1 MSSTEL
7 DRGEQHEVQVQREL
21 DAQYASLK
29 DQARSVFRAVQGR
42 RGVRTEADWENIRRK
57 AEAKYQ
63 SGQFLIEQLGA
74 ERYLEPEMMA
84 TLVGLRNSLLQ
95 ECETGGAGRTMLAD
109 LAVLSY
115 FNSLRLQTWIGN
127 LSVLIER
134 ELFGQ
139 DPLRLLRGDATG
151 STIED
156 RLRRFGEQLLPLQD
170 RANRMMVR
178 NLRALDGLTRGPAPT
193 VAVGRAEQ
201 VNIGQQQ
208 MNQVKPAAD

>member
-42 RGVRTEADWENIRRK
+42 RGVRSEADWDNIRQK

-84 TLVGLRNSLLQ
+84 TLVSLRNSLLQ
-95 ECETGGAGRTMLAD
+95 ECETGDAGRTMLAD

-115 FNSLRLQTWIGN
+115 FNSLRLQSWIGN
-127 LSVLIER
+127 LSVLVER

-178 NLRALDGLTRGPAPT
+178 NLRALDGLTRSPAPT